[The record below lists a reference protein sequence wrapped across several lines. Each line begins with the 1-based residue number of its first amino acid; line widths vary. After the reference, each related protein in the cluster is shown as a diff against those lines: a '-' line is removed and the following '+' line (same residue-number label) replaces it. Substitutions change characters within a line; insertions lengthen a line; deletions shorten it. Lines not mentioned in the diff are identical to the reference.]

1 MKLRTYL
8 VRRAIHTVITLLVV
22 LVLLFIIFRLMPG
35 DPARFF
41 IAPGQPPQVRDEICV
56 SFGLCKWVS
65 APGNGYEGQIQAGAF
80 GPYNV
85 TVVINTTA
93 GRGTY
98 HFVYNK
104 LPEYRQWAGTPATR
118 VQNVSF
124 SVNGGPQRRSV
135 PDAAVH
141 DSIVLRAQVLVSDS
155 RYLPPSANLSLFRN
169 DTVNDIFIGRYP
181 GMADAVPGYFTWPI
195 EPSEIGTYWGVIH
208 GVDVSGIRG
217 VNLTLGFAVNPAVSG
232 FTLVE
237 DKFYGTTP
245 VFPPNSAIISVNVTS
260 QNAPIS
266 NVTARIVSPGGF
278 IQENIRLRHPQQVA
292 RRSLAEQFVI
302 YFMNMLSGNFG
313 SSFYTR
319 RPVMD
324 EIAVRIGPTLLLFG
338 SAVVISYL
346 LGILLGTILA
356 WRRGSKMELSA
367 IVVSLF
373 FYSMPVFWFGLVLL
387 WLFAF
392 QLKLLPLGGIGG
404 FDPTTGNSLTGFAL
418 VGDILWHMALPL
430 GNLVILGLAG
440 HVLLMR
446 NSMLEV
452 MGEDYILTAKAK
464 GLRERTVMYKHA
476 ARNALLPVVTA
487 LAISIGGVISG
498 GVLTETIFSWPG
510 MGYFLVSA
518 TLQQDYPSVQA
529 AFFILAVLTILANS
543 VADVLYAYLDPRVR
557 L

>member
-1 MKLRTYL
+1 MRLRTYL

-22 LVLLFIIFRLMPG
+22 LILIFIIFRMMPG

-65 APGNGYEGQIQAGAF
+65 APGNGYESSISAGAF
-80 GPYNV
+80 GPYRVNV
-85 TVVINTTA
+85 TVNDTA
-93 GRGTY
+93 GNRGDY
-98 HFVYNK
+98 IFVYNK
-104 LPEYRQWAGTPATR
+104 MPHFEDYRGSVWAARFDNITLQTGAMPTGLPSLPIAGVNQPITIDARVFPGRTAEPLTVTMTIRGPQGTTLTPAT
-118 VQNVSF
+118 
-124 SVNGGPQRRSV
+124 
-135 PDAAVH
+135 
-141 DSIVLRAQVLVSDS
+141 
-155 RYLPPSANLSLFRN
+155 
-169 DTVNDIFIGRYP
+169 
-181 GMADAVPGYFTWPI
+181 VPGSDYAYSWDVTPALEGFYT
-195 EPSEIGTYWGVIH
+195 GTIVAE
-208 GVDVSGIRG
+208 
-217 VNLTLGFAVNPAVSG
+217 NLTNANTTVMFGFAVNPPVSG

-237 DKFYGTTP
+237 DKFYGTIP
-245 VFPPNSAIISVNVTS
+245 QFPPNSAVISVNVTS
-260 QNAPIS
+260 VAAPIQ
-266 NVTARIVSPGGF
+266 NVTANVVSPEGYLQG
-278 IQENIRLRHPQQVA
+278 NVRLRHPQVVA

-313 SSFYTR
+313 SSFYSRT
-319 RPVMD
+319 PVLD
-324 EIAVRIGPTLLLFG
+324 EIAKRIGPTLLLFG

-346 LGILLGTILA
+346 LGILLGTVLA

-367 IVVSLF
+367 IVISLF

-387 WLFAF
+387 WVFAF
-392 QLKLLPLGGIGG
+392 QLNWLPLGGIGG
-404 FDPTTGNSLTGFAL
+404 FNPDTGDPLTGLTL
-418 VGDILWHMALPL
+418 VGDVLKHMALPL

-440 HVLLMR
+440 NVLLMR

-464 GLRERTVMYKHA
+464 GLKTRTVMYKHA

-510 MGYFLVSA
+510 MGYYLVQA

-529 AFFILAVLTILANS
+529 AFFILAVLTILANT

>member
-1 MKLRTYL
+1 MRLRTYL
-8 VRRAIHTVITLLVV
+8 IRRAIHTVITLLVV
-22 LVLLFIIFRLMPG
+22 LVLLFVIFRLMPG
-35 DPARFF
+35 DPTRFF

-65 APGNGYEGQIQAGAF
+65 APGNGYQGQIQAGAD
-80 GPYNV
+80 GAYNV
-85 TVVINTTA
+85 TAFVNDTA
-93 GRGTY
+93 GTRCGANPCNYT
-98 HFVYNK
+98 FVYNNFPLERDQRNGHPGVVVTEVTLAK
-104 LPEYRQWAGTPATR
+104 AGGIARP
-118 VQNVSF
+118 SL
-124 SVNGGPQRRSV
+124 
-135 PDAAVH
+135 PDAAPGDTITVRAKIVI
-141 DSIVLRAQVLVSDS
+141 DSMPASSLRVLKPDNVTWIFLGAPQTDS
-155 RYLPPSANLSLFRN
+155 TPRYFYWTFVAPDR
-169 DTVNDIFIGRYP
+169 
-181 GMADAVPGYFTWPI
+181 
-195 EPSEIGTYWGVIH
+195 GTYWGVITA
-208 GVDVSGIRG
+208 R
-217 VNLTLGFAVNPAVSG
+217 NATLTENFTFGFAASPPVPG
-232 FTLVE
+232 FDLVE
-237 DKFYGTTP
+237 GKFYGIRP
-245 VFPPNSAIISVNVTS
+245 SFPQNVAVLSVNVTARA
-260 QNAPIS
+260 APIR
-266 NVTARIVSPGGF
+266 NVTANLVSPGGF
-278 IQENIRLRHPQQVA
+278 PQVDIHLRHPLQVA
-292 RRSLAEQFVI
+292 RRSLAEQFVL
-302 YFMNMLSGNFG
+302 YFINMLSGNFG
-313 SSFYTR
+313 NSFYTK

-324 EIAVRIGPTLLLFG
+324 EISVRIGPTLLLFG

-346 LGILLGTILA
+346 LGVLLGAILA

-387 WLFAF
+387 WFFAF
-392 QLKLLPLGGIGG
+392 DRRWFPLGGIGG
-404 FDPTTGNSLTGFAL
+404 FDPKTGLALNGFAL

-464 GLRERTVMYKHA
+464 GLSERRIMYRHA

-510 MGYFLVSA
+510 MGFYLVAA

-529 AFFILAVLTILANS
+529 AFFILAVLTILANT

>member
-1 MKLRTYL
+1 MRLRTYL
-8 VRRAIHTVITLLVV
+8 IRRAIHTVITLLVV

-65 APGNGYEGQIQAGAF
+65 APGNGFEGQIPAGAF
-80 GPYNV
+80 GAYNV

-104 LPEYRQWAGTPATR
+104 LPIHREWPLVSAARI
-118 VQNVSF
+118 VNVTF
-124 SVNGGPQRRSV
+124 SVNGGPQLRSV
-135 PDAAVH
+135 PDAAVN
-141 DSIVLRAQVLVSDS
+141 DTIVLSAHVTASLT
-155 RYLPPSANLSLFRN
+155 PSSADLTLLKPDGNRN
-169 DTVNDIFIGRYP
+169 VTVGTP
-181 GMADAVPGYFTWPI
+181 VGTTGYHTWIIKPNQT
-195 EPSEIGTYWGVIH
+195 GTYWGVIH
-208 GVDVSGIRG
+208 GVDVSRVNG
-217 VNLTLGFAVNPAVSG
+217 VNLTIGFAVNPAVPG

-266 NVTARIVSPGGF
+266 NMTAEIVSPGGF
-278 IQENIRLRHPQQVA
+278 VQKNIRLRHPQLVA

-302 YFMNMLSGNFG
+302 YFKNMLSGNFG

-404 FDPTTGNSLTGFAL
+404 FDPTTGSSLTGFAL

>member
-1 MKLRTYL
+1 MRLRTYL
-8 VRRAIHTVITLLVV
+8 IRRAIHTVITLLVV
-22 LVLLFIIFRLMPG
+22 LVLLFLIFRLMPG
-35 DPARFF
+35 DPSRFF
-41 IAPGQPPQVRDEICV
+41 IAPGQPPQVREEICV

-65 APGNGYEGQIQAGAF
+65 APGHGYEAQIQAGAY
-80 GPYNV
+80 GPYNT
-85 TVVINTTA
+85 TVFVNDT
-93 GRGTY
+93 GGNRGTY
-98 HFVYNK
+98 PFVYNR
-104 LPEYRQWAGTPATR
+104 LPNDQEQISFPSKILDVTLDAPNATSPRPTQPDIRPGDTVTVRAKVTGSAITPTLSMLLADSSWSNATGTPDGGS
-118 VQNVSF
+118 SF
-124 SVNGGPQRRSV
+124 RWVV
-135 PDAAVH
+135 AAN
-141 DSIVLRAQVLVSDS
+141 ITGL
-155 RYLPPSANLSLFRN
+155 
-169 DTVNDIFIGRYP
+169 
-181 GMADAVPGYFTWPI
+181 
-195 EPSEIGTYWGVIH
+195 YWGRVH
-208 GVDVSGIRG
+208 AANALGRG
-217 VNLTLGFAVNPAVSG
+217 VNLTLGFTAFTPPSG
-232 FTLVE
+232 FDLVE
-237 DKFYGTTP
+237 DKFYGRVP
-245 VFPPNSAIISVNVTS
+245 VFPPNVAIISVNVTS
-260 QNAPIS
+260 RGAPIF
-266 NVTARIVSPGGF
+266 NVTANVVAVGGLGVQKD
-278 IQENIRLRHPQQVA
+278 IHLRHPQVSE

-302 YFMNMLSGNFG
+302 YFLNMLSGNFG
-313 SSFYTR
+313 TSFYTR
-319 RPVMD
+319 RPVID

-338 SAVVISYL
+338 SAVIISYL
-346 LGILLGTILA
+346 LGIFLGAILA
-356 WRRGSKMELSA
+356 WRRGTKLELSA

-387 WLFAF
+387 WFFAF
-392 QLKLLPLGGIGG
+392 ERRWFPLGGIGG
-404 FDPTTGNSLTGFAL
+404 FDPSTGVGLTGISL

-464 GLRERTVMYKHA
+464 GLSERRVMYRHA

-529 AFFILAVLTILANS
+529 AFFILAVITILANT

>member
-1 MKLRTYL
+1 MRLRTYL

-22 LVLLFIIFRLMPG
+22 LILIFIIFRMMPG

-65 APGNGYEGQIQAGAF
+65 APGNGYESQIQAGAF
-80 GPYNV
+80 GPYLVNV
-85 TVVINTTA
+85 TVNDTA
-93 GRGTY
+93 GNRGDY
-98 HFVYNK
+98 IFVYNK
-104 LPEYRQWAGTPATR
+104 LPVFTDFRGAFAARIVNVTLKTDAMSTGLPTLPLAAVNQPVTIQAQFFVGLPQREPVTPSLAVSGPQGTRYTPAASPGADNYYTWE
-118 VQNVSF
+118 VTPALEGFYTGTIV
-124 SVNGGPQRRSV
+124 
-135 PDAAVH
+135 AAN
-141 DSIVLRAQVLVSDS
+141 ST
-155 RYLPPSANLSLFRN
+155 ANE
-169 DTVNDIFIGRYP
+169 TVKF
-181 GMADAVPGYFTWPI
+181 
-195 EPSEIGTYWGVIH
+195 
-208 GVDVSGIRG
+208 
-217 VNLTLGFAVNPAVSG
+217 GFAVNPAVPG
-232 FTLVE
+232 FTLVQ
-237 DKFYGTTP
+237 DKFYGTVP
-245 VFPPNSAIISVNVTS
+245 EFPPNAAVISVNVTAAA
-260 QNAPIS
+260 APIQ
-266 NVTARIVSPGGF
+266 NVTAQVLSPDGF
-278 IQENIRLRHPQQVA
+278 PQGNVRLRHPQVVA

-302 YFMNMLSGNFG
+302 YFTNMLSGNFG
-313 SSFYTR
+313 SSFYSRT
-319 RPVMD
+319 PVID
-324 EIAVRIGPTLLLFG
+324 EIAKRVGPTLLLFG

-346 LGILLGTILA
+346 LGILLGTVLA
-356 WRRGSKMELSA
+356 WRRGSKLELSA

-387 WLFAF
+387 WVFAF
-392 QLKLLPLGGIGG
+392 QLNWLPLGGIGG
-404 FDPTTGNSLTGFAL
+404 FNPDTGDPLTGVAL
-418 VGDILWHMALPL
+418 VWDVLKHMALPL

-440 HVLLMR
+440 NVLLMR

-464 GLRERTVMYKHA
+464 GLRTRTVMYKHA

-510 MGYFLVSA
+510 MGYFLVQA

-529 AFFILAVLTILANS
+529 AFFILAVLTILANT